1 MPKCPKCEKEVYFG
15 KCRFTVSSSRKNF
28 LVIVDCSESL
38 KKHISAEKVTSLGK
52 DWHRPCLRCEKCN
65 KVGRPKTACLDKKF
79 RSWAQDHMLRTA
91 ENHIVIDHV
100 TQLCLVL
107 KDSDAVEMSHI
118 HSIKMSP
125 WQITTVVI
133 PKLLDF
139 TSMVTSEFNIVIKFH
154 DENFIILMSLDWSA
168 CQNL

>member
-1 MPKCPKCEKEVYFG
+1 
-15 KCRFTVSSSRKNF
+15 
-28 LVIVDCSESL
+28 
-38 KKHISAEKVTSLGK
+38 
-52 DWHRPCLRCEKCN
+52 
-65 KVGRPKTACLDKKF
+65 
-79 RSWAQDHMLRTA
+79 MLRTA